1 MKKTNLLG
9 AKIFVEE
16 IGDFFNTYTGEAKLV
31 GYGTHRPNCY
41 IVEIP
46 KDFGWAFS
54 DSINSD
60 TDVYMAGYND
70 IPKGSSLLYCG
81 IDSIQIVVG
90 EEEEEIKRIGGI
102 CMLDN
107 KDFIV
112 KGINRKNVKAVAD
125 KVTKMGYIKTM
136 HHEDLAIY
144 TDVLIGVT
152 EDSPAFDWTAD
163 LATGTLFGGAI
174 KFADYI
180 MDGFDE
186 DDLIDI
192 RENVVVITADDFLA
206 L

>member
-16 IGDFFNTYTGEAKLV
+16 VGDFFNTYTGEAKLV

-41 IVEIP
+41 IVEVP

-70 IPKGSSLLYCG
+70 MPKGSSLLYCG
-81 IDSIQIVVG
+81 IESIQIVVG
-90 EEEEEIKRIGGI
+90 EEEEVKRIGGI

-107 KDFIV
+107 KDFV
-112 KGINRKNVKAVAD
+112 VRGINKNNIEAVAD
-125 KVTKMGYIKTM
+125 KVTKMGYTETM
-136 HHEDLAIY
+136 HSEDLASY
-144 TDVLIGVT
+144 TKVLI
-152 EDSPAFDWTAD
+152 EASEDWTAD

-180 MDGFDE
+180 IDGFDE
-186 DDLIDI
+186 DDFIDI
-192 RENVVVITADDFLA
+192 RENVIIITAEDFLA

>member
-16 IGDFFNTYTGEAKLV
+16 IGDFFTTYTGEARLV

-41 IVEIP
+41 IVEVP

-60 TDVYMAGYND
+60 TDVYMTGYND

-81 IDSIQIVVG
+81 IESIQIVVG
-90 EEEEEIKRIGGI
+90 EEKEEIKRIGGI
-102 CMLDN
+102 KMLEN
-107 KDFIV
+107 KDFV
-112 KGINRKNVKAVAD
+112 VRGINRNNVEAVAN
-125 KVTKMGYIKTM
+125 KITEMGYVETM
-136 HHEDLAIY
+136 HGEELALY
-144 TDVLIGVT
+144 TKALIEASKGS
-152 EDSPAFDWTAD
+152 EYDWTAD
-163 LATGTLFGGAI
+163 LATGTLFDGVL

-186 DDLIDI
+186 DDFIDI
-192 RENVVVITADDFLA
+192 RENVVIITADDFLA